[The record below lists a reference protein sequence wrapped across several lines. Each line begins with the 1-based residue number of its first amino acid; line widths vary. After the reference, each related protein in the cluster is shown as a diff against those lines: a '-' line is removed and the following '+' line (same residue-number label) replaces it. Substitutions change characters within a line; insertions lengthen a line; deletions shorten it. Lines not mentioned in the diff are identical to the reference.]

1 MSWSWLSKLPP
12 WWPLQRFFPL
22 PFPSLLYCI
31 YSPLPPFPQTT
42 KLFICPHKVLAIVL
56 WDIQMLFCHLQT
68 CSSAFFLLLLCFF
81 WTMFAPCTF
90 LVYIVLYFVD
100 LSKEMLESSLPT
112 RDFLPI
118 REVLN
123 WDLVI
128 LFFLTWLSI
137 QHCAFCKTPTPRESS
152 NSSELHPFIKHLSS
166 HRLNIKSFRDA
177 FVTLSCSPF
186 IIILVQM

>member
-1 MSWSWLSKLPP
+1 MIARCHGPDSANYLDDGLSRDSEVGMLIFCA
-12 WWPLQRFFPL
+12 FFTP
-22 PFPSLLYCI
+22 LLYCI

-56 WDIQMLFCHLQT
+56 WDIQMLFCYLQT
-68 CSSAFFLLLLCFF
+68 CSSAFFVAVSFF

-100 LSKEMLESSLPT
+100 LSKEMLEYSLPT

-123 WDLVI
+123 WDLEI
-128 LFFLTWLSI
+128 LFFLTW
-137 QHCAFCKTPTPRESS
+137 AFSTVLFAR
-152 NSSELHPFIKHLSS
+152 HPLLGRVATALNFIHL
-166 HRLNIKSFRDA
+166 
-177 FVTLSCSPF
+177 
-186 IIILVQM
+186 